1 MVLPLPLSLVTQTG
15 ARTNPRLGVGGTD
28 VTVYWSI
35 NAGSGRT
42 SLVPKTLNGLS
53 VRGFPV
59 KSFPV
64 SNPLLQTS
72 QIEIEANDV
81 GVTGGVRESE
91 IGFGFYK
98 TT

>member
-1 MVLPLPLSLVTQTG
+1 MLPSLVTQTG

-35 NAGSGRT
+35 NAESGRT
-42 SLVPKTLNGLS
+42 SLVPKTLKDSS

-59 KSFPV
+59 RSFPV
-64 SNPLLQTS
+64 SSPLCQTS
-72 QIEIEANDV
+72 QIEIEANAE